1 MKGKPDNKEETISKM
16 KRTSK
21 ILSIIMALVL
31 MVLASGTIRAKADG
45 TLSATVNAQP
55 YYVIVPGQKL
65 HMKLPVKATSHSR
78 SAIAS
83 IMATSSNEYLK
94 VENLKMF
101 NMDTNQEVSFSETT
115 WGRIPCILINDTESS
130 NTRTQY
136 CFEFDLIADD
146 ELKIGYNTI
155 NIVGSGLEDLDTD
168 DRSYVFRTIDL
179 LDISTYTSSEKAP
192 AYLSVSSISYD
203 KDNMVPGKSTDIS
216 FTVKNEGEIRV
227 LNAYM
232 ILDFRDS
239 GIIPNYNVEK
249 IKIGDLEAGS
259 TKTVT
264 ANVRLLDSA
273 EVGLKDI
280 AVSFSGKNKK
290 GEDIVSSSQNVYLTI
305 KGNTN
310 DKSTYSPS
318 LTLTTDDNYGELKRG
333 EKMTIPIKIKND
345 GSAAAKSVTVS
356 ITEGV
361 GPSVGITK
369 DYTSNEMSVGDIA
382 AGKTATVKI
391 PITVS
396 DDVSAGLHE
405 FAFEVKFKDADGI
418 DKTPVTMSMYLEA
431 KPKPEEDKKP
441 DLFNY
446 IDIHNVSQ
454 SPSNPEAGGKVSVS
468 FEITNNGNGAVKNLR
483 VFGTGL
489 SSNGFEPLT
498 NEPYQKVGDIPA
510 GASKKTAMTFKV
522 GENIPSG
529 TNTLT
534 IGYEYIDENGDKKTD
549 STSIY
554 ILNVA
559 GKKDEESK
567 DVGRPK
573 LIISDYSTDT
583 NILRAGET
591 FDFSFSIKNTHQTK
605 AAKNIKITLS
615 QPEGIFSP
623 AAGTNIFYVDS
634 IAAGQVSVQTINLK
648 TRADAVTGD
657 YDLMIRL
664 EYEYDDMSDTD
675 REKGGV
681 SEDNTI
687 KLRATENY
695 RPVIE
700 NISLDAWQG
709 CFVGVPVDMSFE
721 FYNMGKSTL
730 GNVYI
735 TVEGDFALAN
745 NSQMSYVGAIQGYGQ
760 EFINPQVVALV
771 EGDATGI
778 LTVHFEDSNGD
789 EVTLSQEFT
798 QFVQSNGGGEGGEYG
813 EFDPGMIDDPNFD
826 PGQWE
831 DPGFDPNGEMGEEGG
846 FFSKIKLW
854 MWIVGGSVI
863 ALGVAIPLIIH
874 GVKKS
879 KKAKV
884 DEDEDY

>member
-1 MKGKPDNKEETISKM
+1 M
-16 KRTSK
+16 KRVSK
-21 ILSIIMALVL
+21 VLSLLLALVL
-31 MVLASGTIRAKADG
+31 IVSATGTIPAKADN
-45 TLSATVNAQP
+45 TLLMAVESQP
-55 YYVIVPGQKL
+55 YFLVVPGQTT
-65 HMKLPVKATSHSR
+65 HVTIPVKVAGGHDVQIS
-78 SAIAS
+78 S
-83 IMATSSNEYLK
+83 IMAVCENDCLK
-94 VENLKMF
+94 VENLKLKF
-101 NMDTNQEVSFSETT
+101 TGSDKEIDLSELNSYSSPNNAYVYSITNNGLRLAYNERKPVV
-115 WGRIPCILINDTESS
+115 
-130 NTRTQY
+130 Y
-136 CFEFDLIADD
+136 FDFDIIADD
-146 ELKIGYNTI
+146 ELKIGYDTI
-155 NIVGSGLEDLDTD
+155 NIVGTGFEIDETANF
-168 DRSYVFRTIDL
+168 VNQKIDL
-179 LDISTYTSSEKAP
+179 LNVSTYNSKEKSP
-192 AYLSVSSISYD
+192 AYLSISSIDYI
-203 KDNMVPGKSTDIS
+203 KDNMVPGKSTSIV
-216 FTVKNEGEIRV
+216 FTVKNEGEIRI
-227 LNAYM
+227 LNSYM
-232 ILDFRDS
+232 VLDFGDT
-239 GIIPNYNVEK
+239 GIIPDYSVEK
-249 IKIGDLEAGS
+249 IKIGDLAAGA
-259 TKTVT
+259 TKNVT
-264 ANVRLLDSA
+264 ANIKLLDSA
-273 EVGLKDI
+273 KTGLQGITASFGGKSRTGSEVGPFI
-280 AVSFSGKNKK
+280 QS
-290 GEDIVSSSQNVYLTI
+290 VYVTI
-305 KGNTN
+305 KGNVSEN
-310 DKSTYSPS
+310 KDKSPS
-318 LTLTTDDNYGELKRG
+318 LSLTTEDNYGELKRG
-333 EKMTIPIKIKND
+333 EKMTIPVKIKND
-345 GSAAAKSVTVS
+345 GSAAAKSVTIS

-361 GPSVGITK
+361 GPTMGITK

-396 DDVSAGLHE
+396 EDVAAGLHE
-405 FAFEVKFKDADGI
+405 FAFEVKYKDSDGI
-418 DKTPVTMSMYLEA
+418 EKAPVTMSMYLEA

-441 DLFNY
+441 DLYNY

-454 SPSNPEAGGKVSVS
+454 SPSAPESGGKVSVS

-483 VFGTGL
+483 VYGMSL
-489 SSNGFEPLT
+489 SSSGFEPIT
-498 NEPYQKVGDIPA
+498 NEPYQKVGDIAA
-510 GASKKTAMTFKV
+510 GSSKKTSMVFKV
-522 GENIPSG
+522 GENITSG

-549 STSIY
+549 SASLY
-554 ILNVA
+554 ILNIV
-559 GKKDEESK
+559 GKKDEQSK

-573 LIISDYSTDT
+573 LIISDYATDNT
-583 NILRAGET
+583 ILKAGET

-605 AAKNIKITLS
+605 AAKNIKITIS
-615 QPEGIFSP
+615 QMEGVFSP

-709 CFVGVPVDMSFE
+709 CYVGVPVDMNFE

-798 QFVQSNGGGEGGEYG
+798 QFVQSMGGGEGGEYG
-813 EFDPGMIDDPNFD
+813 EYGEFDPGTIDPNYD
-826 PGQWE
+826 PGMYD
-831 DPGFDPNGEMGEEGG
+831 DPGFDPNGMGDEDGG

-854 MWIVGGSVI
+854 MWIAGGCV
-863 ALGVAIPLIIH
+863 VAAAVAVPLIIH

-879 KKAKV
+879 KKVKV

>member
-1 MKGKPDNKEETISKM
+1 M
-16 KRTSK
+16 KRVSK
-21 ILSIIMALVL
+21 VLSLLLALVL
-31 MVLASGTIRAKADG
+31 IVSATGTIPAKADN
-45 TLSATVNAQP
+45 TLLTAVDSQP
-55 YYVIVPGQKL
+55 YYLIVPGQKT
-65 HMKLPVKATSHSR
+65 HVTIPVKVADYCPSYEIQIS
-78 SAIAS
+78 S
-83 IMATSSNEYLK
+83 IMAICENQSIS
-94 VENLKMF
+94 VENLKIKQIS
-101 NMDTNQEVSFSETT
+101 T
-115 WGRIPCILINDTESS
+115 DTEIDLSERNNIVYS
-130 NTRTQY
+130 DTYGINSGLALSKGAPKY
-136 CFEFDLIADD
+136 CLDFDIVADD
-146 ELKIGYNTI
+146 ELKIGYYTI
-155 NIVGSGLEDLDTD
+155 NIVAAGFEVAYGSEPYHN
-168 DRSYVFRTIDL
+168 STINL
-179 LDISTYTSSEKAP
+179 LDVSTYNGKEKSP
-192 AYLSVSSISYD
+192 AYLSITSIDYV
-203 KDNMVPGKSTDIS
+203 KDNMMPGKNGNIV
-216 FTVKNEGEIRV
+216 FTIKNEGEVRI
-227 LNAYM
+227 LNSYM
-232 ILDFRDS
+232 ILDFGDS
-239 GIIPNYNVEK
+239 GIIPDYSVEK
-249 IKIGDLEAGS
+249 IKIGDLAAGAS
-259 TKTVT
+259 KNISV
-264 ANVRLLDSA
+264 NIKLLDSA
-273 EVGLKDI
+273 KTGLQGI
-280 AVSFSGKNKK
+280 SATLYGKNKE
-290 GEDIVSSSQNVYLTI
+290 GLDLGPFSQTVYVTI
-305 KGNTN
+305 KGNVSEN
-310 DKSTYSPS
+310 KDKSPS
-318 LTLTTDDNYGELKRG
+318 LSLTTEDNYGELKRG
-333 EKMTIPIKIKND
+333 EKMTIPVKIKND
-345 GSAAAKSVTVS
+345 GSAAAKSVTIS

-361 GPSVGITK
+361 GPTMGITK

-396 DDVSAGLHE
+396 EDVAAGLHE
-405 FAFEVKFKDADGI
+405 FAFEVKYKDSDGI
-418 DKTPVTMSMYLEA
+418 EKTPVTMSMYLEA

-441 DLFNY
+441 DLYNY

-454 SPSNPEAGGKVSVS
+454 SPSAPESGGKVSVS

-483 VFGTGL
+483 VYGMSL
-489 SSNGFEPLT
+489 SSSGFEPIT
-498 NEPYQKVGDIPA
+498 NEPYQKVGDIAA
-510 GASKKTAMTFKV
+510 GSSKKTSMVFKV
-522 GENIPSG
+522 GENIVSG

-549 STSIY
+549 SASLY
-554 ILNVA
+554 ILNIV
-559 GKKDEESK
+559 GKKDEQSK

-573 LIISDYSTDT
+573 LIISDYTTDNT
-583 NILRAGET
+583 ILKAGET

-605 AAKNIKITLS
+605 AAKNIKITIS
-615 QPEGIFSP
+615 QAEGIFSP

-634 IAAGQVSVQTINLK
+634 IAAGQISVQTINLK

-657 YDLMIRL
+657 YDLMIML

-681 SEDNTI
+681 SEENTI

-709 CFVGVPVDMSFE
+709 CYVGVPVDMNFE

-798 QFVQSNGGGEGGEYG
+798 QFVQSMGGGEGGEYG

-854 MWIVGGSVI
+854 MWIAGGCV
-863 ALGVAIPLIIH
+863 VAAAVAVPLIIH

>member
-1 MKGKPDNKEETISKM
+1 M
-16 KRTSK
+16 KRVSK
-21 ILSIIMALVL
+21 VLSLLLALVL
-31 MVLASGTIRAKADG
+31 IVSATGTIPAKADN
-45 TLSATVNAQP
+45 TLLTAVDTQP
-55 YYVIVPGQKL
+55 YFILMPGQST
-65 HMKLPVKATSHSR
+65 HISIPVKVTGGHDVQFS
-78 SAIAS
+78 S
-83 IMATSSNEYLK
+83 IMAICNNELLS
-94 VENLKMF
+94 VENLKLKYV
-101 NMDTNQEVSFSETT
+101 DTDKEIDLTEV
-115 WGRIPCILINDTESS
+115 NYS
-130 NTRTQY
+130 NPYTYTYQNYAGIKLVYGERKPVVY
-136 CFEFDLIADD
+136 FDFDVVADE
-146 ELKIGYNTI
+146 ELKIGYDTI
-155 NIVGSGLEDLDTD
+155 NIVGTGFELDNSNYDSPYTNH
-168 DRSYVFRTIDL
+168 TLNL
-179 LDISTYTSSEKAP
+179 LDVSTYNGKEKSP
-192 AYLSVSSISYD
+192 AYLSITSIDYV
-203 KDNMVPGKSTDIS
+203 KDNMMPGQSGNIV
-216 FTVKNEGEIRV
+216 FTVKNEGEIRI
-227 LNAYM
+227 LNSYM
-232 ILDFRDS
+232 ILNFKES
-239 GIIPNYNVEK
+239 GIIPDYTVEK
-249 IKIGDLEAGS
+249 VKIGDLAAGAS
-259 TKTVT
+259 KNITV
-264 ANVRLLDSA
+264 NIKLLDSA
-273 EVGLKDI
+273 RAGLQEI
-280 AVSFSGKNKK
+280 SATLYGKNRK
-290 GEDIVSSSQNVYLTI
+290 GEEIGPFTQSLYVTI
-305 KGNTN
+305 KGNVSEN
-310 DKSTYSPS
+310 KDKSPS
-318 LTLTTDDNYGELKRG
+318 LSLTTEDNYGELKRG
-333 EKMTIPIKIKND
+333 EKMTIPVKIKND
-345 GSAAAKSVTVS
+345 GSAAAKSVTIS

-361 GPSVGITK
+361 GPTMGITK

-396 DDVSAGLHE
+396 EDVAAGLHE
-405 FAFEVKFKDADGI
+405 FAFEVKYKDSDGI
-418 DKTPVTMSMYLEA
+418 EKTPVTMSMYLEA

-441 DLFNY
+441 DLYNY

-454 SPSNPEAGGKVSVS
+454 SPSSPESGGKVSVS

-483 VFGTGL
+483 VYGMSL
-489 SSNGFEPLT
+489 SSSGFEPIT
-498 NEPYQKVGDIPA
+498 NEPYQKVGDIAA
-510 GASKKTAMTFKV
+510 GSSKKTSMVFKV
-522 GENIPSG
+522 GENITSG

-534 IGYEYIDENGDKKTD
+534 IGYEYIDENGDKKSD
-549 STSIY
+549 SASLY
-554 ILNVA
+554 ILNIV
-559 GKKDEESK
+559 GKKDEQSK

-573 LIISDYSTDT
+573 LIISDYATDNT
-583 NILRAGET
+583 ILKAGET

-605 AAKNIKITLS
+605 AAKNIKITIS
-615 QPEGIFSP
+615 QLEGIFSP

-700 NISLDAWQG
+700 NIYIDAWQG
-709 CFVGVPVDMSFE
+709 CYVGVPIDMNFE

-771 EGDATGI
+771 EGDAVGI

-789 EVTLSQEFT
+789 EVTLSQEFS
-798 QFVQSNGGGEGGEYG
+798 QYVQSQGGGEDPGY
-813 EFDPGMIDDPNFD
+813 DPGMWDDPGYD
-826 PGQWE
+826 PGMYD
-831 DPGFDPNGEMGEEGG
+831 DPGFDPNGMGDEDGG

-854 MWIVGGSVI
+854 MWIAGGCV
-863 ALGVAIPLIIH
+863 VAAAVAVPLIIH

-879 KKAKV
+879 KKVKV

>member
-1 MKGKPDNKEETISKM
+1 MKKAGKV
-16 KRTSK
+16 
-21 ILSIIMALVL
+21 LSLLMALVL
-31 MVLASGTIRAKADG
+31 MISVAGVTPAKADD
-45 TLSATVNAQP
+45 TLLTAVDSQP
-55 YYVIVPGQKL
+55 YFLVVPGQST
-65 HMKLPVKATSHSR
+65 HVTIPVKVAGTQDVQFS
-78 SAIAS
+78 S
-83 IMATSSNEYLK
+83 IMAVCSTELIR
-94 VENLKMF
+94 VDNLKLKYKL
-101 NMDTNQEVSFSETT
+101 NDAEVDLSVNNGANFYGFPGIKLDWHASKPEV
-115 WGRIPCILINDTESS
+115 
-130 NTRTQY
+130 Y
-136 CFEFDLIADD
+136 FDFDVVADD
-146 ELKIGYNTI
+146 ELRIGYNTI
-155 NIVGSGLEDLDTD
+155 TIVGSGLEYDYTEQDPNY
-168 DRSYVFRTIDL
+168 RPVNL
-179 LDISTYTSSEKAP
+179 LNVSIYNGKEKTP
-192 AYLSVSSISYD
+192 PYLTVSSFDYI
-203 KDNMVPGKSTDIS
+203 KDNMMPGSSTNIV
-216 FTVKNEGEIRV
+216 FNVKNEGEIRI
-227 LNAYM
+227 LNSYM
-232 ILDFRDS
+232 TLDFDS
-239 GIIPNYNVEK
+239 EDILPDYNVEK
-249 IKIGDLEAGS
+249 IKIGDLGAGAS
-259 TKTVT
+259 KNVS
-264 ANVRLLDSA
+264 ANIKLLDSA
-273 EVGLKDI
+273 KPGQHKI
-280 AVSFSGKNKK
+280 TATFYGKNRT
-290 GEDIVSSSQNVYLTI
+290 GEDLGPFTQSVYVTI
-305 KGNTN
+305 KGKVTDST
-310 DKSTYSPS
+310 DKSPS

-382 AGKTATVKI
+382 AGKSATAKI